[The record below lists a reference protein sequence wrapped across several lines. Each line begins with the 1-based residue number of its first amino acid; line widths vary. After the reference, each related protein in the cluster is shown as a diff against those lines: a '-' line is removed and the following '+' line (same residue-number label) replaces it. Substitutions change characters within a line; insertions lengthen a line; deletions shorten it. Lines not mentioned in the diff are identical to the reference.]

1 MIDIQFEQKCVTNNW
16 TAWCMDSRVCT
27 HLESTWI
34 YNFSRPQK
42 FSEKALVL
50 ENPGKNLQYV
60 VVSKFNRDK
69 CAFSWVRKVFSQLV
83 LTEYLLLFVYC
94 IQTDNDNDIV
104 KFLSRPSSPIILV
117 YWAQAPLPTLALNA
131 EFGLW
136 QIFLCFSTEI
146 SAYQGKL
153 YKKGSWIISMTI
165 WLMHVTF
172 DDLQGGI
179 CRGTSGNVL
188 VTEFRGMAML

>member
-1 MIDIQFEQKCVTNNW
+1 MHAAW
-16 TAWCMDSRVCT
+16 TGCYRVCT

-34 YNFSRPQK
+34 YNFSRPRK
-42 FSEKALVL
+42 FLEKALVL

-104 KFLSRPSSPIILV
+104 KFLSWPSSRIILV

-136 QIFLCFSTEI
+136 KIFCAFQLKSPHI
-146 SAYQGKL
+146 
-153 YKKGSWIISMTI
+153 KGNCTRKA
-165 WLMHVTF
+165 L
-172 DDLQGGI
+172 G
-179 CRGTSGNVL
+179 
-188 VTEFRGMAML
+188 